1 MKKLRKAL
9 SLLAA
14 LAALGGGL
22 LTSCSGD
29 DETVIVKP
37 SYEAEPS
44 IIIVG
49 HKADKIALGGTET
62 LEAKILNSDE
72 ESVSWYTDADDE
84 VLTVSDDGLVTANGI
99 SDEKVEVW
107 AELSDGT
114 KSNVVSYQVV
124 AVVPKITEVKL
135 LSEPSKLKYA
145 TGTPLDLTGLKIGVS
160 YDVSV
165 DDMQE
170 EYPVEVEYS
179 EHTDWFEASGFYSD
193 AAAEKQEVTV
203 TYVPE
208 DSNGDDVEFAENAE
222 KSVKFSV
229 DIIEATVT
237 SVKVADGSKNEYT
250 FGKAI
255 DPLDVRLDIKY
266 DHEELNETVSATAE
280 GVKITV
286 DNNDVE
292 WAEIVTAADF
302 ASVDVESVKKALK
315 FTYGG
320 FTTNE
325 AFDVIINS
333 VPVTKITI
341 AAETDGATLVKGKT
355 LKFNAVIEP
364 ENATVPAV
372 VWEATGVDGV
382 SINDGAL
389 STDNVTEG
397 GDVTVTASVKNKK
410 SAELIVTVVFEH
422 KIDLSQGSADDWAN
436 TYPYSK
442 VKSGKDDT
450 TKVTIDGTETDF
462 DAYLLKNFWLQKGAT
477 VNHRYDKEALFF
489 DRSSAVDDQAP
500 VVLAGKVKGKYRI
513 EVDIKATSKTN
524 TSRKIYIKT
533 AASSADSTD
542 GAVASGTEMKTV
554 VDTTQES
561 EIKKTL
567 SYECAGSDITD
578 ETYSIVGIDMAAAD
592 AVYVMA
598 IRLYTTQA
606 TITEPNID
614 ITVKSVIVKDASGN
628 DITNGKLELS
638 KRDFKDSKYNLKV
651 SHVPAA
657 ASGVSFSYSLVETED
672 SNAKNAVSVGNDGT
686 LTLNSGDYDGI
697 YKGALTVTATQ
708 GDKSVSVSATVSLE
722 IDVSKVV
729 LKEGDT
735 VTVEADNTKL
745 KPTGSEGDS
754 DNKPTTAT
762 LTATLSAGTLDEE
775 VKYQWQESETENEN
789 YEDISNETT
798 AEYKFSSSEECTKW
812 FKVVVTGASTN
823 TKIESKPVKITVSN
837 GASVERIL
845 PQDFTLASSSSKGV
859 FQAIGETIFS
869 TDRYASAKKP
879 DGNQAYEGLT
889 IPEKVVTNGNAVMGG
904 SDNKFNDAI
913 KFTIDAPA
921 VLTAYIG
928 LTEKNKTIK
937 PSLLNSSGATATATM
952 TVDGAPATLGTA
964 TLGGNPASVDTIY
977 KVVITIPSAGDY
989 YFGDLGD
996 KKIAIYY
1003 LEVN

>member
-1 MKKLRKAL
+1 MRIRNMKKLRKAL

-72 ESVSWYTDADDE
+72 KSVIWRTDAEDE

-135 LSEPSKLKYA
+135 LSKPSKLKYA
-145 TGTPLDLTGLKIGVS
+145 TGTPPDLTGLKIGVS

-179 EHTDWFEASGFYSD
+179 EHKDWFKESGFNSD
-193 AAAEKQEVTV
+193 AAAEQQEVTV
-203 TYVPE
+203 TYEPK
-208 DSNGDDVEFAENAE
+208 DSNGDAVEFAENAE

-229 DIIEATVT
+229 DIIQATVT
-237 SVKVADGSKNEYT
+237 SVRVADGSKNKYT

-286 DNNDVE
+286 DNNDVV

-302 ASVDVESVKKALK
+302 ASKESVEKELK

-320 FTTNE
+320 STTAE
-325 AFDVIINS
+325 AFKVTINS

-341 AAETDGATLVKGKT
+341 AAETDGAMLVQGKT

-372 VWEATGVDGV
+372 VWKATGVDGA

-397 GDVTVTASVKNKK
+397 GDVTVTASVKDKK

-442 VKSGKDDT
+442 VKSGENDS

-477 VNHRYDKEALFF
+477 VNHRYDKAALFL
-489 DRSSAVDDQAP
+489 DRSSAVGDQAP

-513 EVDIKATSKTN
+513 EVDIKATSN
-524 TSRKIYIKT
+524 TDNHKSRKIYIKT

-554 VDTTQES
+554 VDTTQGDAT
-561 EIKKTL
+561 KKTL

-606 TITEPNID
+606 TITEPKID

-628 DITNGKLELS
+628 DITNGKLELT
-638 KRDFKDSKYNLKV
+638 KRDFKDSKYNLNV

-657 ASGVSFSYSLVETED
+657 ASNVSFSYSLEDSLEETED
-672 SNAKNAVSVGNDGT
+672 SKAKGAVSVDNNGT
-686 LTLNSGDYDGI
+686 LTLNSGDYDGM
-697 YKGALTVTATQ
+697 YKGTLTVTAAQ

-722 IDVSKVV
+722 IDVSKVL
-729 LKEGDT
+729 LKEDDT

-754 DNKPTTAT
+754 DNKPITAT
-762 LTATLSAGTLDEE
+762 LTAKLSAGTLDEE
-775 VKYQWQESETENEN
+775 VTYQWQESETENGSYN
-789 YEDISNETT
+789 DISSATT
-798 AEYKFSSSEECTKW
+798 AKYEFSSPEECTKW
-812 FKVVVTGASTN
+812 FKVVVTGTN
-823 TKIESKPVKITVSN
+823 TAIESKPVKITVSN
-837 GASVERIL
+837 GASVYTVTFDDYTPAEMTKNKELLNADDTKYLSVI
-845 PQDFTLASSSSKGV
+845 PTASPAWLELNPAVEITMNDEKITISKGV
-859 FQAIGETIFS
+859 MS
-869 TDRYASAKKP
+869 NDSAKGFSITPKY
-879 DGNQAYEGLT
+879 DGDLELCFSCTDSKGKTKSGNLT
-889 IPEKVVTNGNAVMGG
+889 VT
-904 SDNKFNDAI
+904 
-913 KFTIDAPA
+913 
-921 VLTAYIG
+921 G
-928 LTEKNKTIK
+928 LTETVALTGTPSVVKLTGVKANASITCTIDD
-937 PSLLNSSGATATATM
+937 SRLNFFGA
-952 TVDGAPATLGTA
+952 VFFYEE
-964 TLGGNPASVDTIY
+964 N
-977 KVVITIPSAGDY
+977 
-989 YFGDLGD
+989 
-996 KKIAIYY
+996 
-1003 LEVN
+1003 

>member
-72 ESVSWYTDADDE
+72 ESVIWRTDADDE
-84 VLTVSDDGLVTANGI
+84 VLTVSDDGLVTANDI
-99 SDEKVEVW
+99 SDEKVNVW

-145 TGTPLDLTGLKIGVS
+145 TGTPPDLTGLKIGVS
-160 YDVSV
+160 YDVNV
-165 DDMQE
+165 TADMRE
-170 EYPVEVEYS
+170 EYPAEVEYS
-179 EHTDWFEASGFYSD
+179 EHKDWFKESGFNSD

-203 TYVPE
+203 TYVPK

-229 DIIEATVT
+229 DIIQATVK
-237 SVKVADGSKNEYT
+237 SVMVADGSKNEYT

-255 DPLDVRLDIKY
+255 DPLDVRLDIEY
-266 DHEELNETVSATAE
+266 DHEELNETVSATAK

-320 FTTNE
+320 STTD
-325 AFDVIINS
+325 AFEVTINS

-341 AAETDGATLVKGKT
+341 AAETDGAMLVQGKT

-364 ENATVPAV
+364 ENATVPAL
-372 VWEATGVDGV
+372 VWEATGVKGALI
-382 SINDGAL
+382 SEGAL

-442 VKSGKDDT
+442 VKSGENDS

-462 DAYLLKNFWLQKGAT
+462 DAYLLKNFWLQKGAS
-477 VNHRYDKEALFF
+477 VNHRYDKVALFL
-489 DRSSAVDDQAP
+489 DRSSAVETQAP

-533 AASSADSTD
+533 AASSADSTNGD
-542 GAVASGTEMKTV
+542 VLSVASGTEMKTV

-561 EIKKTL
+561 ETKKTL

-606 TITEPNID
+606 TITEPSID
-614 ITVKSVIVKDASGN
+614 ITVKSVIVKDASGT

-638 KRDFKDSKYNLKV
+638 KRDFKDSKYKLNV
-651 SHVPAA
+651 SPVPAA
-657 ASGVSFSYSLVETED
+657 ASGVSFSCSLVETED
-672 SNAKNAVSVGNDGT
+672 SNAKGAVSVDNDGT
-686 LTLNSGDYDGI
+686 LTLKSGDYDGM
-697 YKGALTVTATQ
+697 YKGTLTVTAAQ

-722 IDVSKVV
+722 IDVSKVL

-754 DNKPTTAT
+754 DNKPITAT

-775 VKYQWQESETENEN
+775 VTYQWQESETENGN
-789 YEDISNETT
+789 YENISNATT
-798 AEYKFSSSEECTKW
+798 AEYEFSSPEECTKW
-812 FKVVVTGASTN
+812 FKVVVTGTN
-823 TKIESKPVKITVSN
+823 TEIESKPVKITVSN
-837 GASVERIL
+837 GASVYTLSFNNYENLTSTDKNKEIL
-845 PQDFTLASSSSKGV
+845 NSDDTKYLSVMATASPVLNKLAESVKVTMNDDDVTFSKYV
-859 FQAIGETIFS
+859 QANSNKTGFVITSKYDGDLELCFSCTNSDGETK
-869 TDRYASAKKP
+869 T
-879 DGNQAYEGLT
+879 GNLT
-889 IPEKVVTNGNAVMGG
+889 VTGMTETVALTGTPSVVKLTGVKANA
-904 SDNKFNDAI
+904 AI
-913 KFTIDAPA
+913 TCTIDANRLNFFGA
-921 VLTAYIG
+921 VFF
-928 LTEKNKTIK
+928 
-937 PSLLNSSGATATATM
+937 
-952 TVDGAPATLGTA
+952 
-964 TLGGNPASVDTIY
+964 Y
-977 KVVITIPSAGDY
+977 K
-989 YFGDLGD
+989 
-996 KKIAIYY
+996 
-1003 LEVN
+1003 EN